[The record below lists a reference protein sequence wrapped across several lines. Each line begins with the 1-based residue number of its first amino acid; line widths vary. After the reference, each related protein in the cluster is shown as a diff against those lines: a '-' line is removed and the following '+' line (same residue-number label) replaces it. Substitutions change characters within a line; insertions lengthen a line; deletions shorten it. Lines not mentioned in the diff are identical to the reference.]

1 MSYRQDIAGCRAA
14 AIGGHGLDDRTWRAQ
29 LDAARPAL
37 DWLRARHADRSLPLL
52 HLPAA
57 RADLDA
63 LAPLARRYRESF
75 DAVVVLGTGGSS
87 LGGAAV
93 AALLGDAARAAAG
106 RPALHFADNIDP
118 TSFDALLGALP
129 LARTG
134 FLVVSKSGSTAET
147 MTQLMIALDALIAA
161 AGEAAPGRQMT
172 VIAEPGDNVL
182 RRVAAAHG
190 MAALDHD
197 PKVGGRYSVLSLVG
211 LLPALIAGQDA
222 AALRQGALEVLTA
235 TLGAA
240 DPVDAPAAV
249 GAALSVA
256 FARERGVSQMVLLHY
271 SDVLVKFGLWY
282 RQLWAESLGKDGQGT
297 TPVPAVGAVDQHS
310 QLQLY
315 LAGPRDKLYSLVL
328 VDRAGTG
335 RRVDLRLAADPALG
349 YLAGRTMGDL
359 MEAEQRATA
368 DTLVRNGR
376 PVRVLRLPRL
386 DERALGAMMMHF
398 MLETILAACLM
409 GVDPFDQP
417 AVEEGK
423 ILARKYLGE
432 MAQGNRVT
440 G

>member
-1 MSYRQDIAGCRAA
+1 MSFRQDIAGCRSA
-14 AIGGHGLDDRTWRAQ
+14 AIGAHGLDDKAWRAA
-29 LDAARPAL
+29 LGAAGSAL
-37 DWLRARHADRSLPLL
+37 DWLRACHADKSLPLL

-93 AALLGDAARAAAG
+93 AALLGDAARPAAG

-118 TSFDALLGALP
+118 ASFDALLASLP

-147 MTQLMIALDALIAA
+147 MTQFLIALDLLVAA
-161 AGEAAPGRQMT
+161 EGKAAPARQMT

-182 RRVAAAHG
+182 RRVAARHG
-190 MAALDHD
+190 MMALDHD
-197 PKVGGRYSVLSLVG
+197 PKVGGRFSVLSLVG

-222 AALRQGALEVLTA
+222 FAVRAGAHEVLNA
-235 TLGAA
+235 TLGAGQPA
-240 DPVDAPAAV
+240 DAPPAV
-249 GAALSVA
+249 GAALAVA
-256 FARERGVSQMVLLHY
+256 FARDKGASQMVLLHY
-271 SDVLVKFGLWY
+271 SDILVKFGLWY

-328 VDRAGTG
+328 LDRAGTG
-335 RRVDLRLAADPALG
+335 KRVEPRLADDPALA
-349 YLAGRTMGDL
+349 YLAGHTMGDL

-376 PVRVLRLPRL
+376 PVRILRLARL

-398 MLETILAACLM
+398 MLETILAARLM

-417 AVEEGK
+417 AVEDGK
-423 ILARKYLGE
+423 VLARQYLGE
-432 MAQGNRVT
+432 MAQQQTNKP
-440 G
+440 

>member
-1 MSYRQDIAGCRAA
+1 MSFDQTIDGCRAA
-14 AIGGHGLDDRTWRAQ
+14 AIGTHGLDDKTWRTA
-29 LDAARPAL
+29 LDAAGPAL
-37 DWLRARHADRSLPLL
+37 DWLRARHADKSLPLL

-63 LAPLARRYRESF
+63 LTPLAKRYREGF

-93 AALLGDAARAAAG
+93 AALLGNPARPAAG

-118 TSFDALLGALP
+118 TSFDALLASLP

-134 FLVVSKSGSTAET
+134 FIVVSKSGSTAET
-147 MTQLMIALDALIAA
+147 MTQFLIALDALIAA
-161 AGEAAPGRQMT
+161 EGKAAPGRQMT

-182 RRVAAAHG
+182 RRLAKAHG
-190 MAALDHD
+190 MTALDHD

-211 LLPALIAGQDA
+211 LLPALIGGQDA
-222 AALRQGALEVLTA
+222 FAVRAGAHEVLNA
-235 TLGAA
+235 TLGAGTPGA
-240 DPVDAPAAV
+240 APPAV

-256 FARERGVSQMVLLHY
+256 FAEQKRASQMVLLHY
-271 SDVLVKFGLWY
+271 SDILAKFGLWY
-282 RQLWAESLGKDGQGT
+282 RQLWAESLGKEGQGT

-315 LAGPRDKLYSLVL
+315 LAGPRDKLYTLVL
-328 VDRAGTG
+328 IDRAGTG
-335 RRVDLRLAADPALG
+335 KRVPPKLADDPALA

-376 PVRVLRLPRL
+376 PVRILRLRRL

-398 MLETILAACLM
+398 MLETIIAARLM
-409 GVDPFDQP
+409 GIDPFDQP

-423 ILARKYLGE
+423 VLARKYLGE
-432 MAQGNRVT
+432 MAER
-440 G
+440 

>member
-1 MSYRQDIAGCRAA
+1 MIFRQDIARCGAA
-14 AIGGHGLDDRTWRAQ
+14 AIGAHGLDDKGWRKT
-29 LDAARPAL
+29 LDAAGPAL
-37 DWLRARHADRSLPLL
+37 DWLRARYADKSLPLL
-52 HLPAA
+52 HLPGA

-63 LAPLARRYRESF
+63 LMALARRYRESF

-93 AALLGDAARAAAG
+93 TALLGDVARPAAG

-118 TSFDALLGALP
+118 TSFDALLTGLP

-147 MTQLMIALDALIAA
+147 MTQFLIALDALIAA
-161 AGEAAPGRQMT
+161 EGETAPGRQMT
-172 VIAEPGDNVL
+172 IIAEPGDNVL
-182 RRVAAAHG
+182 RRLAKAHS
-190 MAALDHD
+190 MTALDHD

-211 LLPALIAGQDA
+211 LLPAMIAGQDA
-222 AALRQGALEVLTA
+222 FAIRAGALEVLNA
-235 TLGAA
+235 TLGAGKA
-240 DPVDAPAAV
+240 DEAPPAI

-256 FARERGVSQMVLLHY
+256 FARDKGASQMVLLHY
-271 SDVLVKFGLWY
+271 SDILVKFGLWY
-282 RQLWAESLGKDGQGT
+282 RQLWAESLGKDGLGT
-297 TPVPAVGAVDQHS
+297 TPVPSVGAVDQHS

-315 LAGPRDKLYSLVL
+315 LAGPRDKLYTLVL
-328 VDRAGTG
+328 LDRAGTG
-335 RRVDLRLAADPALG
+335 KRVAPTLASDPALA

-376 PVRVLRLPRL
+376 PVRILRLPRL

-398 MLETILAACLM
+398 MLETMLAAQLM
-409 GVDPFDQP
+409 DIDPFDQP

-423 ILARKYLGE
+423 VLARQYLGE
-432 MAQGNRVT
+432 MAQKK
-440 G
+440 

>member
-14 AIGGHGLDDRTWRAQ
+14 VLGEHGLDDKAWRAQ
-29 LDAARPAL
+29 LNAARPAL
-37 DWLRARHADRSLPLL
+37 DWLRAHYADRSLPLL

-63 LAPLARRYRESF
+63 LAPLAKRYREF

-93 AALLGDAARAAAG
+93 AALLGDPARAAAG

-147 MTQLMIALDALIAA
+147 MTQFLIALEALIAA
-161 AGEAAPGRQMT
+161 EGKTAPGRQMT

-182 RRVAAAHG
+182 RRVAGAHG
-190 MAALDHD
+190 MTALDHD

-222 AALRQGALEVLTA
+222 FALRQGALEVLNA

-240 DPVDAPAAV
+240 VPADAPAAV

-256 FARERGVSQMVLLHY
+256 FARERGASQMVLLHY
-271 SDVLVKFGLWY
+271 SDILTKFGLWY

-315 LAGPRDKLYSLVL
+315 LAGPRDKLYTLVL
-328 VDRAGTG
+328 IDRAGTG
-335 RRVDLRLAADPALG
+335 HRVSPALAADPALA

-376 PVRVLRLPRL
+376 PVRVLRLQRL

-398 MLETILAACLM
+398 MLETILAARLM

-423 ILARKYLGE
+423 VLARNYLGE
-432 MAQGNRVT
+432 MAQGKVT
-440 G
+440 KT

>member
-1 MSYRQDIAGCRAA
+1 MSFRQDIAGCRAA
-14 AIGGHGLDDRTWRAQ
+14 AIGEHGFDDKSWRAQ

-63 LAPLARRYRESF
+63 LAPLARRWRGEF

-93 AALLGDAARAAAG
+93 AALLGDPSRAAPG

-118 TSFDALLGALP
+118 TSFDALLASLP

-147 MTQLMIALDALIAA
+147 MTQFLIALEALIAA
-161 AGEAAPGRQMT
+161 EGKAAPGRQMT

-190 MAALDHD
+190 MTALDHD

-222 AALRQGALEVLTA
+222 FALRAGAHEVLNA

-240 DPVDAPAAV
+240 VPADAPPAV

-256 FARERGVSQMVLLHY
+256 FARERGASQMVLLHY
-271 SDVLVKFGLWY
+271 SDILVKFGLWY

-315 LAGPRDKLYSLVL
+315 LAGPRDKLYTLVL
-328 VDRAGTG
+328 IDRAGTG
-335 RRVDLRLAADPALG
+335 RRVDPKLASDSALG

-376 PVRVLRLPRL
+376 PVRILRLPQL

-398 MLETILAACLM
+398 MLETILAARLM

-423 ILARKYLGE
+423 VLARKYLGE
-432 MAQGNRVT
+432 MAQGKMVK

>member
-14 AIGGHGLDDRTWRAQ
+14 VLGEHGLDDKAWRAQ
-29 LDAARPAL
+29 LNAARPAL
-37 DWLRARHADRSLPLL
+37 DWLRAHYADRSLPLL

-63 LAPLARRYRESF
+63 LAPLAKRYREF

-93 AALLGDAARAAAG
+93 AALLGD
-106 RPALHFADNIDP
+106 PA
-118 TSFDALLGALP
+118 
-129 LARTG
+129 LARTR

-147 MTQLMIALDALIAA
+147 MTQFLIALEALIAA
-161 AGEAAPGRQMT
+161 EGKTAPGRQMT

-182 RRVAAAHG
+182 RRVAGAHG
-190 MAALDHD
+190 MTALDHD

-222 AALRQGALEVLTA
+222 FALRQGALEVLNA

-240 DPVDAPAAV
+240 VPADAPAAV

-256 FARERGVSQMVLLHY
+256 FARERGASQMVLLHY
-271 SDVLVKFGLWY
+271 SDILTKFGLWY

-315 LAGPRDKLYSLVL
+315 LAGPRDKLYTLVL
-328 VDRAGTG
+328 IDRAGTG
-335 RRVDLRLAADPALG
+335 HRVSPALAADPALA

-376 PVRVLRLPRL
+376 PVRVLRLQRL

-398 MLETILAACLM
+398 MLETILAARLM

-423 ILARKYLGE
+423 VLARNYLGE
-432 MAQGNRVT
+432 MAQGKVT
-440 G
+440 KT

>member
-1 MSYRQDIAGCRAA
+1 
-14 AIGGHGLDDRTWRAQ
+14 
-29 LDAARPAL
+29 
-37 DWLRARHADRSLPLL
+37 
-52 HLPAA
+52 
-57 RADLDA
+57 
-63 LAPLARRYRESF
+63 
-75 DAVVVLGTGGSS
+75 
-87 LGGAAV
+87 
-93 AALLGDAARAAAG
+93 
-106 RPALHFADNIDP
+106 
-118 TSFDALLGALP
+118 
-129 LARTG
+129 
-134 FLVVSKSGSTAET
+134 
-147 MTQLMIALDALIAA
+147 
-161 AGEAAPGRQMT
+161 
-172 VIAEPGDNVL
+172 
-182 RRVAAAHG
+182 

-197 PKVGGRYSVLSLVG
+197 PMVGGRYSVLSVVG

-222 AALRQGALEVLTA
+222 VALRQGALEVLNA

-240 DPVDAPAAV
+240 VPADAPAAV

-271 SDVLVKFGLWY
+271 SDILVKFGLWY

-315 LAGPRDKLYSLVL
+315 LAGPRDKLYTLVL

-335 RRVDLRLAADPALG
+335 RRVDPKLAADPALG

-376 PVRVLRLPRL
+376 PVRILRLPRL

-398 MLETILAACLM
+398 MLETVLAARLM

-423 ILARKYLGE
+423 VLARKYLGE
-432 MAQGNRVT
+432 MAQGKSAKT
-440 G
+440 

>member
-1 MSYRQDIAGCRAA
+1 MI
-14 AIGGHGLDDRTWRAQ
+14 
-29 LDAARPAL
+29 
-37 DWLRARHADRSLPLL
+37 LR
-52 HLPAA
+52 LPAA

-75 DAVVVLGTGGSS
+75 DAVIVLGTGGSS

-118 TSFDALLGALP
+118 TGFDALLGSQP

-147 MTQLMIALDALIAA
+147 MTQLMIALEAVIAA
-161 AGEAAPGRQMT
+161 AGKAAPGRQMT

-190 MAALDHD
+190 IAALDHD

-211 LLPALIAGQDA
+211 MLPALIAGLDA

-240 DPVDAPAAV
+240 DPADAPAAV

-256 FARERGVSQMVLLHY
+256 FARERQVSQMVLLHY
-271 SDVLVKFGLWY
+271 SDILVKFGLWY
-282 RQLWAESLGKDGQGT
+282 RQLWAESLGEGGQGT

-315 LAGPRDKLYSLVL
+315 LAGPRDNLYTLVL
-328 VDRAGTG
+328 GDRAGTG
-335 RRVDLRLAADPALG
+335 RRVDPRLAADPALG

-368 DTLVRNGR
+368 DTLIRNGR
-376 PVRVLRLPRL
+376 PVRLLRLPRL
-386 DERALGAMMMHF
+386 DARALGAMMMHF
-398 MLETILAACLM
+398 MIETMLAARLM

-423 ILARKYLGE
+423 VLARKYLGE
-432 MAQGNRVT
+432 MAQGEKIT
-440 G
+440 T